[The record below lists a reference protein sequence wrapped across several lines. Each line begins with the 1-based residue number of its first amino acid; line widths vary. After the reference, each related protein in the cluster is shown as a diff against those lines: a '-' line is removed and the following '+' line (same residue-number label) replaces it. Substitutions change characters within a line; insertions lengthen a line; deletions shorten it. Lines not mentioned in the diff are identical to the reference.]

1 MAYGEYQD
9 YLAMLA
15 AQPQE
20 KLALVDDATIF
31 TYGQLVAA
39 ASKLR

>member
-15 AQPQE
+15 AQPRE
-20 KLALVDDATIF
+20 KLALVDDATSF
-31 TYGQLVAA
+31 TW
-39 ASKLR
+39 